1 MVAELLT
8 FAATAAER
16 TSMTD
21 ARKQTW
27 CDGIGK
33 NIEEDQMVLLVS
45 RINDENGGTEGEQPA
60 REDEHGSRRSRSR
73 LWMRLTMCFRKAGS
87 KKLAK
92 ATSGTR
98 RTSDEGERSR
108 KQGRSLERGRSW
120 R

>member
-60 REDEHGSRRSRSR
+60 REDEHGESEIQEQTVDAIDHVFQEGQAQRS
-73 LWMRLTMCFRKAGS
+73 
-87 KKLAK
+87 
-92 ATSGTR
+92 
-98 RTSDEGERSR
+98 
-108 KQGRSLERGRSW
+108 
-120 R
+120 